1 MKNDE
6 IKRANRKALPKFL
19 LFAVACAVV
28 GGVIGYYSGYGSAKG
43 GTDKFIETMK
53 EAGAFFGA
61 NIAPWLMTATAV
73 ILPAVCIPIYRSTG
87 KLLGKWD
94 GEDENESV
102 SDMIDRKLSAVLWIA
117 SAALV
122 LSYFLIAASY
132 SGGFAAFDD
141 RERTVVFFI
150 GIAAFFA
157 IMIEVIIFQQKCV
170 DTAKQMNP
178 EKKASVYDMKFQ
190 KKWTE
195 DCDEAEKIIIGKCA
209 FKAYSATNAVCTILS
224 IVLAVC
230 ALLFGIGFLPS
241 LAVCLVWIV
250 NLSVYCKE
258 AMRYSKAGIKIS

>member
-1 MKNDE
+1 M
-6 IKRANRKALPKFL
+6 
-19 LFAVACAVV
+19 
-28 GGVIGYYSGYGSAKG
+28 IGYYSGYGAAKG
-43 GTDKFIETMK
+43 GIDKLTDIIK
-53 EAGAFFGA
+53 EAGAFFGTYL
-61 NIAPWLMTATAV
+61 APWLMLTLAV
-73 ILPAVCIPIYRSTG
+73 IVPAVCIPIYRSAK
-87 KLLGKWD
+87 KLLAAWN
-94 GEDENESV
+94 GEDEDI
-102 SDMIDRKLSAVLWIA
+102 SDTVDRKLSLVIWLT
-117 SAALV
+117 SAALI

-190 KKWTE
+190 KKWLD
-195 DCDEAEKIIIGKCA
+195 DCDEAEKVMIGKCA
-209 FKAYSATNAVCTILS
+209 FKAYSATNAVCTVLS
-224 IVLAVC
+224 IVLSVC
-230 ALLFGIGFLPS
+230 ALLFEIGFLPS

-258 AMRYSKAGIKIS
+258 AMRYSKAGNKIF